1 VVLTIHTP
9 FNNGISNGSSIG
21 DYLFHMELDL
31 DNNVINNNNSNNQFN
46 LNETSRHNVKY
57 NTGFTAAIGGT
68 SSLSWSG
75 TTEYTPTSANSE
87 HLTGM
92 MNFSEITKI
101 IRIVGLMALISYMV
115 VILFTWVYANLG
127 GYVYFQAGEPMQAI
141 KYSEWALGITGIFV
155 AFEGLLKEIA

>member
-1 VVLTIHTP
+1 MILTIHTP
-9 FNNGISNGSSIG
+9 FNNGISNCGIG

-31 DNNVINNNNSNNQFN
+31 DNNVINNNSSNNQFN

-57 NTGFTAAIGGT
+57 NTGFTAAIGDT

-75 TTEYTPTSANSE
+75 TTAPTSANSE
-87 HLTGM
+87 LLTGM

-101 IRIVGLMALISYMV
+101 IRIIGLMALISYMV